1 MDRFFEDHGDD
12 DEDRFFDEVKDDDAD
27 RFFEEVLGDGDE
39 DRPFE
44 KLETEE
50 NHEGTSGRPSG
61 SYSGTV
67 VPPPEP
73 TDGGRG
79 QQEVA
84 DKTDSV
90 DRFFFKEVGDDDED
104 RFFKEVG
111 ADDEDRFF
119 DDDADGENRFFEE
132 VLGADDEDQFFGD
145 VLGADDQDRP
155 FKKLET
161 EENHHEGSFGRTAA
175 SPPEPTDGRSQGQQ
189 EEKDKTD
196 SVDALL
202 AHKFAA
208 LTTEER
214 QQVMNDI
221 HCVSEPFP
229 ESPEFVDEKISE
241 LSALLKG
248 GSSTVGDK
256 TNLRQAYDKA
266 VEQDPEYVEGRSFL
280 LQFLRA
286 GSFDPENAAQRIL
299 RHFHQKLTLFGQ
311 EKLTKTI
318 TLEDMGEE
326 ENKLLRVGWCGK
338 LPLRDMSSRSVIY
351 ANPIAIA
358 TIQHEIPSISRMRV
372 LMYTILSLAEEE
384 EDQRRGFVLVSINM
398 GENTSSFG
406 KDVSKNNAAVIG
418 MPPVKLVAIHIF
430 YGASETAFFEHLR
443 PSVNTLDK
451 NAQVRMRIHS
461 LGQYD
466 YKQLH
471 FLLNTHGIPAS
482 VIPLREDG
490 KYDLMY
496 HNEYLRARKALEA
509 ERQQQSDCSRN
520 THVLS
525 PGPRDVIHGFDNF
538 ARSHVG
544 NVKFLS
550 LVEQMFPEY
559 DAIYDRL
566 RRPIIYQQLL
576 DKIHDSGGLFLYK
589 DDDGLWREAS
599 HKMAMDKIGN
609 AFRSRR
615 KIIKREEARK
625 LKRTAPSSTSD
636 ESS

>member
-1 MDRFFEDHGDD
+1 MDRLFEEVGDD
-12 DEDRFFDEVKDDDAD
+12 DEDR
-27 RFFEEVLGDGDE
+27 
-39 DRPFE
+39 PFK
-44 KLETEE
+44 KLDTEE
-50 NHEGTSGRPSG
+50 NHDGTSGRPSG
-61 SYSGTV
+61 SFRGTV
-67 VPPPEP
+67 VP
-73 TDGGRG
+73 
-79 QQEVA
+79 
-84 DKTDSV
+84 
-90 DRFFFKEVGDDDED
+90 
-104 RFFKEVG
+104 
-111 ADDEDRFF
+111 
-119 DDDADGENRFFEE
+119 
-132 VLGADDEDQFFGD
+132 
-145 VLGADDQDRP
+145 
-155 FKKLET
+155 
-161 EENHHEGSFGRTAA
+161 
-175 SPPEPTDGRSQGQQ
+175 PPEPTDGRSQGQQ
-189 EEKDKTD
+189 EDKDKTD

-299 RHFHQKLTLFGQ
+299 RHFDQKLTLFGQ
-311 EKLTKTI
+311 DKLTKTI

-326 ENKLLRVGWCGK
+326 EKKLLRVGWCGK

-351 ANPIAIA
+351 VNLIAIA
-358 TIQHEIPSISRMRV
+358 TIQHEISLVSRKRV
-372 LMYTILSLAEEE
+372 LMYMISSLAEEE
-384 EDQRRGFVLVSINM
+384 EDQRRGFVLICINM
-398 GENTSSFG
+398 GENMSFYG
-406 KDVSKNNAAVIG
+406 KEDTKNNASVMVLG
-418 MPPVKLVAIHIF
+418 RPLVKCVATHVF
-430 YGASETAFFEHLR
+430 DASGTFGKKYRFVFNSSR
-443 PSVNTLDK
+443 IDQ
-451 NAQVRMRIHS
+451 NAQVRIRIHS
-461 LGQYD
+461 IGQYD

-471 FLLNTHGIPAS
+471 FLLNTHGIPAR

-496 HNEYLRARKALEA
+496 HNEYLRARKALETA
-509 ERQQQSDCSRN
+509 RQQQSDRSSRN
-520 THVLS
+520 THTLS
-525 PGPRDVIHGFDNF
+525 PGPRDVIHGIDNF
-538 ARSHVG
+538 ARSHAG

-550 LVEQMFPEY
+550 LVEEMFPEY
-559 DAIYDRL
+559 DAIEDRL
-566 RRPIIYQQLL
+566 ERPIIYQQQL

-625 LKRTAPSSTSD
+625 LKRTAPSSTLTRTTD
-636 ESS
+636 ESF

>member
-1 MDRFFEDHGDD
+1 MDQ
-12 DEDRFFDEVKDDDAD
+12 
-27 RFFEEVLGDGDE
+27 FFEEVGNDDEGD
-39 DRPFE
+39 R
-44 KLETEE
+44 
-50 NHEGTSGRPSG
+50 
-61 SYSGTV
+61 
-67 VPPPEP
+67 
-73 TDGGRG
+73 
-79 QQEVA
+79 
-84 DKTDSV
+84 
-90 DRFFFKEVGDDDED
+90 FFKEVGDDED
-104 RFFKEVG
+104 
-111 ADDEDRFF
+111 
-119 DDDADGENRFFEE
+119 RFFEE
-132 VLGADDEDQFFGD
+132 VLGADDEDQIFGD

-175 SPPEPTDGRSQGQQ
+175 SPPEPTDGRSQQ
-189 EEKDKTD
+189 EDKGKKDSED
-196 SVDALL
+196 DFL

-229 ESPEFVDEKISE
+229 EPPEFVDEKISE

-248 GSSTVGDK
+248 GSTEGDK
-256 TNLRQAYDKA
+256 KNLRQAYEMA

-351 ANPIAIA
+351 MNPIAIA
-358 TIQHEIPSISRMRV
+358 TMQHEISFVSRMRV

-384 EDQRRGFVLVSINM
+384 EDQRRGFVLICINM
-398 GENTSSFG
+398 GKNMDFNDRKEYA
-406 KDVSKNNAAVIG
+406 KNNGAMFG
-418 MPPVKLVAIHIF
+418 MPPVKLVAAHFFDASGTIGKTLRSAFNSTHID
-430 YGASETAFFEHLR
+430 H
-443 PSVNTLDK
+443 K
-451 NAQVRMRIHS
+451 AQVRMRIHS

-471 FLLNTHGIPAS
+471 FLLNTHGIPAR

-496 HNEYLRARKALEA
+496 HNEYLRARKALET
-509 ERQQQSDCSRN
+509 ERQQQFDGSRVGERN
-520 THVLS
+520 APTLS
-525 PGPRDVIHGFDNF
+525 PGPRDVVYGVDKF

-544 NVKFLS
+544 NVKYLS
-550 LVEQMFPEY
+550 LVEEMFPEY
-559 DAIYDRL
+559 DVIEDRL
-566 RRPIIYQQLL
+566 QRPIIYQRLL

-625 LKRTAPSSTSD
+625 LKRTAPSSTD
-636 ESS
+636 